1 MGILFAILA
10 AIGWGTS
17 AVFAGKGLSN
27 IKVIP
32 GTALSVL
39 SSFLTV
45 GVATVALQ
53 WNDLMTVS
61 WQAIA
66 LFATIG
72 ILSFAL
78 GRAFNYLGIERI
90 GAARATSVT
99 ASAPFFASLTAI
111 IFLKETPNLL
121 VVAGTVLV
129 IGGLYLTM
137 SGGSKQKPKSSI
149 QNPEVRS
156 AGS

>member
-39 SSFLTV
+39 SSFFTV

-66 LFATIG
+66 LFAAVG

-78 GRAFNYLGIERI
+78 GRAFNYMGIERI
-90 GAARATSVT
+90 GAARATSIT
-99 ASAPFFASLTAI
+99 ACAPFFASLTAI
-111 IFLKETPNLL
+111 IFLNERPNLL
-121 VVAGTVLV
+121 VIGGTILV

-137 SGGSKQKPKSSI
+137 SGGSRQKPESSI
-149 QNPEVRS
+149 QNPEMRSVRS
-156 AGS
+156 